1 MNSQRLAYFVAVV
14 DHGGF
19 TAAARAVYV
28 SQPALSLAV
37 KELEMEL
44 GTPLFDRVGRGVR
57 LTSAGEALLGPA
69 RQVALD
75 LESGRSAVA
84 AVTGLLTGSLA
95 LASLPTLAVE
105 PMAWL
110 VGRFRRHHP
119 GIRVDLT
126 SPEDSQ
132 DLFKSVTSGSCEL
145 GLTDARAV
153 PAALTVVDL
162 GPQELVLILPPGSPA
177 GDDDDG
183 PVDLGSLPFV
193 VSPVGTSSRRLLD
206 EHLEAA
212 GVVPRLAVES
222 AQRDALLP
230 LVLAGAGA
238 ALVPE
243 PMARMA
249 ATLGAV
255 VVPLRPPA
263 VRSLGLVHRGGELSP
278 AAARFVELA
287 TG

>member
-1 MNSQRLAYFVAVV
+1 M
-14 DHGGF
+14 
-19 TAAARAVYV
+19 
-28 SQPALSLAV
+28 
-37 KELEMEL
+37 
-44 GTPLFDRVGRGVR
+44 
-57 LTSAGEALLGPA
+57 
-69 RQVALD
+69 
-75 LESGRSAVA
+75 
-84 AVTGLLTGSLA
+84 
-95 LASLPTLAVE
+95 
-105 PMAWL
+105 
-110 VGRFRRHHP
+110 
-119 GIRVDLT
+119 
-126 SPEDSQ
+126 
-132 DLFKSVTSGSCEL
+132 
-145 GLTDARAV
+145 
-153 PAALTVVDL
+153 
-162 GPQELVLILPPGSPA
+162 LILPPGSPA

-255 VVPLRPPA
+255 VVPLDRRPCAPSGSSTA
-263 VRSLGLVHRGGELSP
+263 EGELSP
-278 AAARFVELA
+278 AAAWFVELA